1 MTDSA
6 DAGVVLRAARESD
19 LPTITALYGHSVAT
33 GTASWE
39 LAPPGVDEMGARF
52 RTIIGDGYPYLVVV
66 INGGVVGYAHAG
78 AYRPRPGYR
87 HTVEDSVYVAPSAQ
101 RRGVGRRLL
110 SALIDQCTLRGY
122 RQMVA
127 VIGDAANA
135 ASIRLHAVQ
144 GFVEVGRL
152 PAIGRKFGRWL
163 DSVMLQRALGEGA
176 ATPPAR
182 D

>member
-1 MTDSA
+1 MTGSP

-19 LPTITALYGHSVAT
+19 VPTITALYGHSVVT

-39 LAPPGVDEMGARF
+39 LAPPSIDEMGTRF
-52 RTIIGDGYPYLVVV
+52 RSVIGQGYPYFVAV
-66 INGGVVGYAHAG
+66 IDGGVVGYAHAG
-78 AYRPRPGYR
+78 VYRPRPGYR

-101 RRGVGRRLL
+101 RRGLGRTLL
-110 SALIDQCTLRGY
+110 SALIDECTLQGY
-122 RQMVA
+122 RQMIA

-135 ASIRLHAVQ
+135 ASIRLHTAQ

-152 PAIGRKFGRWL
+152 PAIGRKFDRWL
-163 DSVMLQRALGEGA
+163 DSVLLQRALGEGA

>member
-1 MTDSA
+1 MSGAPQSA
-6 DAGVVLRAARESD
+6 VMLRAAVEGD
-19 LPTITALYGHSVAT
+19 VEAIAALYGFAVTT

-39 LAPPGVDEMGARF
+39 LTPPAADEMRARF
-52 RTIIGDGYPYLVVV
+52 RALIDHGYPYFVAVRD
-66 INGGVVGYAHAG
+66 GHVVGYAHAG

-87 HTVEDSVYVAPSAQ
+87 HTVEDSVYVGPRAQ
-101 RRGVGRRLL
+101 GRGVGRALL
-110 SALIDQCTLRGY
+110 SALIDECTLRDY
-122 RQMVA
+122 RQMIA

-135 ASIRLHAVQ
+135 ASIRLHTTL

-163 DSVMLQRALGEGA
+163 DSVVLQRPLGEGA
-176 ATPPAR
+176 TTPPAH